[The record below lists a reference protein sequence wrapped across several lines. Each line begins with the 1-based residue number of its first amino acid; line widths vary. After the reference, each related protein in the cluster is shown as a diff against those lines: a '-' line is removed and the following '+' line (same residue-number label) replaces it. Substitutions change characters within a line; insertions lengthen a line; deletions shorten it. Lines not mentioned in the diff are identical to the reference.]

1 MLNNSLFP
9 QQQPS
14 YDDSFYA
21 RVNELN
27 QTRAVLEQ
35 QKMQMQAKPNAW
47 GELDNEIQSL
57 NAEQKAAISKHQLYV
72 EEEQQIAM
80 IVQAEI
86 LEFIKPRILANQ
98 SYVQLLNAHTET
110 IRRFK
115 KEYVSQEEIELNELR
130 DYKAN
135 YANISF
141 EEYLAIKNKKTK
153 K

>member
-1 MLNNSLFP
+1 MLNNNIFP

-14 YDDSFYA
+14 YDDSFATRMQEFNQA
-21 RVNELN
+21 R
-27 QTRAVLEQ
+27 AILEQ
-35 QKMQMQAKPNAW
+35 QKSMQKTNAW
-47 GELDNEIQSL
+47 IELDNEIQSL
-57 NAEQKAAISKHQLYV
+57 NAEQKSAISNCQLYI
-72 EEEQQIAM
+72 EEEQQIAQ

-98 SYVQLLNAHTET
+98 SYVQLLNGHAET

-115 KEYVSQEEIELNELR
+115 KEYVSQEEQELNELR

-141 EEYLAIKNKKTK
+141 AEYLAIKNKKSK